1 MDIFSLFG
9 KMVFSVGGAGVI
21 ILGLSSWIGKIWADK
36 LMQSLKKQNQKEIEE
51 YKLKLAEQL
60 EILKAKNDKLNYISK
75 TQFDAEFKMYQEL
88 SKAIYILINTIKK
101 FDQSQTIANVAYIKI
116 AQSLSEETKKAFQIF
131 EQLLFQYAPFIQE
144 KIFLI
149 CEHFRIVVFTKFIS
163 FHMEE
168 LFNEDNIMPRIL
180 KISKNFDSETR
191 EIFLLHKEI
200 IEALRKY
207 LSTLKIQEG

>member
-1 MDIFSLFG
+1 MQEELLSFWQNFGVSSTTSIIVSILMAAVWSVIFYFWQKSIDN
-9 KMVFSVGGAGVI
+9 KY
-21 ILGLSSWIGKIWADK
+21 
-36 LMQSLKKQNQKEIEE
+36 QKQIEN
-51 YKLKLAEQL
+51 
-60 EILKAKNDKLNYISK
+60 LKAKNDKLNYISK

-88 SKAIYILINTIKK
+88 SESIYILINTIKN
-101 FDQSQTIANVAYIKI
+101 FDQNQTIANVAYIKN
-116 AQSLSEETKKAFQIF
+116 AQNLLDKTKEAFQKF
-131 EQLLFQYAPFIQE
+131 EQLQFQYAPFIQE

-180 KISKNFDSETR
+180 KISKNFNDETR

-200 IEALRKY
+200 IEALRNY
-207 LSTLKIQEG
+207 LSTLKIQED